1 MRESLKFINEII
13 KKYPENPFFY
23 ETKGEILLNFGYS
36 YEAIKFFNK
45 SLIIEDSND
54 YLRIKLIILLSNEIK
69 KNANKIITEFN
80 KLEIDTWKNNKL
92 LSVIAKAL
100 ETVSKADEMFLYLAL
115 IEINNNNF
123 DLAKEY
129 LAYAENNTTNNDTIN
144 KIKKIKKNL
153 LND

>member
-1 MRESLKFINEII
+1 M
-13 KKYPENPFFY
+13 
-23 ETKGEILLNFGYS
+23 
-36 YEAIKFFNK
+36 
-45 SLIIEDSND
+45 
-54 YLRIKLIILLSNEIK
+54 
-69 KNANKIITEFN
+69 
-80 KLEIDTWKNNKL
+80 
-92 LSVIAKAL
+92 IAKAL
-100 ETVSKADEMFLYLAL
+100 ETASKTDEMFLYLAL